1 MIIHG
6 EMLLVMIVMIGRAGV
21 CDNDNGAGC
30 GAGLGWAGL
39 AGCCTLLP
47 DVSLRWW
54 LLVAEI
60 GVKTVANHQQEML
73 AAMGRDPGLE
83 HLKMST

>member
-30 GAGLGWAGL
+30 GAGLGWAG
-39 AGCCTLLP
+39 
-47 DVSLRWW
+47 W
-54 LLVAEI
+54 LLYFTA
-60 GVKTVANHQQEML
+60 
-73 AAMGRDPGLE
+73 
-83 HLKMST
+83 

>member
-39 AGCCTLLP
+39 G
-47 DVSLRWW
+47 W
-54 LLVAEI
+54 
-60 GVKTVANHQQEML
+60 L
-73 AAMGRDPGLE
+73 AAVLYC
-83 HLKMST
+83 LMSRYAGGCWWQRSG

>member
-39 AGCCTLLP
+39 AAVLYCLMSRYAGGC
-47 DVSLRWW
+47 WW
-54 LLVAEI
+54 QRS
-60 GVKTVANHQQEML
+60 G
-73 AAMGRDPGLE
+73 
-83 HLKMST
+83 

>member
-30 GAGLGWAGL
+30 GAGLGWAG
-39 AGCCTLLP
+39 CCTLLP

-54 LLVAEI
+54 LLVAET

-73 AAMGRDPGLE
+73 AAMGRDRGLE